1 MYFLLCFSVTQCI
14 SRFEG
19 NLEDVDLVLASA
31 NTKKATMQKKTLMK
45 AESNSAALLQCAS
58 KHSYF
63 FFFYSYST
71 STTPW
76 SHSRAVSIADKQ
88 LSSRVWNSRNNRRQL
103 TTVVFVV
110 FIINNHA
117 NNTLSYLDKEKC
129 F

>member
-63 FFFYSYST
+63 FFFFT
-71 STTPW
+71 VIVHLPPRGLTPGQCLLQTNNFQVEFGTVETTDG
-76 SHSRAVSIADKQ
+76 SLLQ
-88 LSSRVWNSRNNRRQL
+88 LFLLFLSLIIML
-103 TTVVFVV
+103 T
-110 FIINNHA
+110 I
-117 NNTLSYLDKEKC
+117 L
-129 F
+129 